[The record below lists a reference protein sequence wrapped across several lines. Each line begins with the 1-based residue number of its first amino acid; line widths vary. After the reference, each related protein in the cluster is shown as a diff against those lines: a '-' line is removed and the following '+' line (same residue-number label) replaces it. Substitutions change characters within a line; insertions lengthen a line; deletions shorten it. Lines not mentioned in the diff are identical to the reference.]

1 MDERYIYGK
10 EENELMESI
19 ANEILNLKTV
29 RKKFNA
35 LEADKIRYS
44 EWKKWLYDLLDEKEI
59 IDVEDVL
66 NYLKIKQDPV
76 DDNKEMAWLGI
87 ILPIVATMLAS
98 IGAVANLLFPKM
110 VDTFLA
116 MATTY
121 VKDITLQQYAG
132 LVENVYI
139 KTIDVLNNNTLK
151 IDIIILIIIGI
162 IVIANMI
169 GKSRDKMKAK
179 FYKNLIKE
187 LEDYIEH
194 KNVSQ
199 KKIVRKLGKKHKK
212 KLKVND

>member
-59 IDVEDVL
+59 IDVENVL

>member
-1 MDERYIYGK
+1 
-10 EENELMESI
+10 MESI
-19 ANEILNLKTV
+19 VNEILNLKTV

-116 MATTY
+116 MAMTY

>member
-19 ANEILNLKTV
+19 VNEILNLKTV

-121 VKDITLQQYAG
+121 VKNITLQQYAG

-187 LEDYIEH
+187 LGDYIEH

>member
-19 ANEILNLKTV
+19 VNEILNLKTV

-116 MATTY
+116 MAMTY

-139 KTIDVLNNNTLK
+139 KTIDVLNNKTLK
-151 IDIIILIIIGI
+151 LDLIILIIIGI

>member
-1 MDERYIYGK
+1 M
-10 EENELMESI
+10 
-19 ANEILNLKTV
+19 
-29 RKKFNA
+29 
-35 LEADKIRYS
+35 
-44 EWKKWLYDLLDEKEI
+44 LDEKEI
-59 IDVEDVL
+59 IDVENVL

-87 ILPIVATMLAS
+87 ILTIVATMLAS

>member
-19 ANEILNLKTV
+19 VNEILNLKTV

-116 MATTY
+116 MAMTY

-212 KLKVND
+212 KLEVND

>member
-19 ANEILNLKTV
+19 VNEILNLKTV

-110 VDTFLA
+110 VDTFLT

-121 VKDITLQQYAG
+121 VKNITLQQYAG

-187 LEDYIEH
+187 LGDYTEH

>member
-19 ANEILNLKTV
+19 VNEILNLKTV

-116 MATTY
+116 MAMTY

>member
-19 ANEILNLKTV
+19 VNEILNLKTV

-116 MATTY
+116 MAMTY
-121 VKDITLQQYAG
+121 VKDITLQ
-132 LVENVYI
+132 
-139 KTIDVLNNNTLK
+139 
-151 IDIIILIIIGI
+151 
-162 IVIANMI
+162 
-169 GKSRDKMKAK
+169 
-179 FYKNLIKE
+179 
-187 LEDYIEH
+187 
-194 KNVSQ
+194 
-199 KKIVRKLGKKHKK
+199 
-212 KLKVND
+212 

>member
-1 MDERYIYGK
+1 
-10 EENELMESI
+10 MESI
-19 ANEILNLKTV
+19 ANKILNLKTV

-121 VKDITLQQYAG
+121 VKNITLQQYAG

-187 LEDYIEH
+187 LGDYIEH

-212 KLKVND
+212 KLEVND

>member
-169 GKSRDKMKAK
+169 GKSRDKKKAK

-187 LEDYIEH
+187 LEDYIEY

-199 KKIVRKLGKKHKK
+199 KKIVRKLEKKHKK